1 MDRESDE
8 EGVYLDSGTNG
19 AQPTVE
25 GTGPDGRGVGSNSS
39 AGANKVDPMSS
50 GPTTGNTIAGRTV
63 DTDSNVSDT
72 NANANSSG
80 DDQE

>member
-1 MDRESDE
+1 MDKESDE

-39 AGANKVDPMSS
+39 AGANKRDPMSS

-72 NANANSSG
+72 NANSSG
-80 DDQE
+80 DDRE